1 MSINYFNFANYAL
14 RFVLKIQ
21 NHPIRTVTLLHQD
34 VIQEPASREV
44 LIM

>member
-1 MSINYFNFANYAL
+1 MQYAL
-14 RFVLKIQ
+14 RLVLKIQ
-21 NHPIRTVTLLHQD
+21 NHPIRTVTQLHQD